1 MTKAVT
7 SVGRERRGPAA
18 FWLGAIVLWFVGF
31 TLAVVLRADAQI
43 ISGDLVVRV
52 VDPSD
57 LIVSGA
63 ALSLTEVETG
73 ISHTAVTDGQG
84 TYLFGQL
91 KPGLY
96 KLEVGTTGFR
106 TTNVQDIR
114 IQVGQR
120 ARVDVKLAV
129 NLSEQ
134 VNVSAASATLLNA
147 ESAAIGQVMDSR
159 TIVELPLN
167 GRNFIQIA
175 QLSAGAAPLGI
186 GVSPASSWTGRSDT
200 TLSIAGGRESNNSF
214 LVNGIETRNARFGNA
229 GIRPS
234 VDAIQEF
241 KIQRSTFGAEFGRSA
256 AVSNTTIKS
265 GTNQFHGSVFEFNRD
280 ERFDANDFF
289 LNRTNRAKPPFHQ
302 NNFGTAVG
310 GPLTLPGMY
319 NGKGRTFWFF
329 NYEGFRQ
336 NVTSSATGLY
346 PSDAQLKGNLAD
358 DSAGTGL
365 FPKASAFCQANATSR
380 KCLDVIDPS
389 TGVPFPG
396 NIIPSDRLDPITQLA
411 TQYTVLPNVQV
422 PVGTGAFPSFN
433 AIATPL
439 TVNNFNQYNVRID
452 HQLGGR
458 DQLYGTF
465 SYADEARDV
474 KVLRPYGGEGFP
486 LSNRLLTATHAHTF
500 SPNLL
505 NEFRVGYNRSKTYR
519 LAETSYGS
527 DFARE
532 VFKLKNTTDQSIMFG
547 IPAFNMSGFAGIGS
561 ISQAIGALDENLQ
574 FTDNLSLV
582 KGSHNLRSGFQI
594 SRQHYFQITNFSGNP
609 TFTFDGRYTGM
620 QANGIGLADFLLG
633 TPSRAGGAIG
643 DSIQNLRTT
652 YWAGYLQDDWRIVPN
667 LTLNYGLRYEFA
679 RSPVERDNKSLVF
692 APDQGQILLA
702 GQGVRPDIVDPD
714 WNNFAPRLG
723 FTWRPPV
730 LKDFV
735 VRGGAGIYY
744 ATDNF
749 NEEQFKGTGP
759 PFFQAQT
766 IEGNPQVPNLF
777 LRVMMPSFTNSPNV
791 NPFTFDRHNR
801 TPYLTQWSLGG
812 QKSFASNYLLEIE
825 YAGSRGSKLPQRRN
839 LNIANLDP
847 TGTIPI
853 VQRVPF
859 PQYGF
864 ILMTYNGGWSSYNAL
879 TTKLEKRWSQ
889 GLYFLGSY
897 TWQKSL
903 DLGATDEFSALSRE
917 FKTWDKGHN
926 TYDVPHRF
934 VGTWV
939 YELPVGKGRSMLA
952 DMPAVLEGVLGGWQ
966 VSGIATFAQGQFQTA
981 SLGTDWLI
989 IGSFTQSRPNIVDD
1003 PTAGRQLP
1011 DAYLNPAAFDFPKDA
1026 QGNRIR
1032 VQGNAGR
1039 NTIQQPGINNWDLGL
1054 SKNFRMRDRYNLQFR
1069 WETFNTWNHTQFG
1082 SANLNTSSPTFGRI
1096 TGTRVGPRRMQFG
1109 LRATF

>member
-1 MTKAVT
+1 MRTMVAALN
-7 SVGRERRGPAA
+7 GGRGPVIS
-18 FWLGAIVLWFVGF
+18 WLVVL
-31 TLAVVLRADAQI
+31 TLAGALQADAQI

-52 VDPSD
+52 ADPTD
-57 LIVSGA
+57 LIVPGA
-63 ALSLTEVETG
+63 TLSLTEVETG
-73 ISHTAVTDGQG
+73 IAHSATTDAQG

-96 KLEVGTTGFR
+96 KLEARAPGFR

-120 ARVDVKLAV
+120 ARVDVKLVVTVA
-129 NLSEQ
+129 EE
-134 VNVSAASATLLNA
+134 VNVSAAAATLLNA

-175 QLSAGAAPLGI
+175 QLSAGAAPIGI

-256 AVSNTTIKS
+256 AVINTTIKS

-289 LNRTNRAKPPFHQ
+289 LNRTDRPKPPFKQ

-310 GPLTLPGMY
+310 GPLTVPGMY
-319 NGKGRTFWFF
+319 DGRNRTFWFF

-336 NVTSSATGLY
+336 DVTSSATGLY
-346 PSDAQLKGNLAD
+346 PSAAQLRGNLAD

-365 FPKASAFCQANATSR
+365 FPRSSAFCQDNASSR
-380 KCLDVIDPS
+380 KCVDVIDPA
-389 TGVPFPG
+389 TGAPFPG
-396 NIIPSDRLDPITQLA
+396 NVIPGSRLDPTTQLA
-411 TQYTVLPNVQV
+411 TQYTVLPNVDV
-422 PVGTGAFPSFN
+422 AVGTGAFPSFN
-433 AIATPL
+433 SIATPL
-439 TVNNFNQYNVRID
+439 TVNNFDQYNARID
-452 HQLGGR
+452 HQLGTN

-465 SYADEARDV
+465 SFADETRDV

-486 LSNRLLTATHAHTF
+486 LSNRLLTLTHAHTF
-500 SPNLL
+500 TPNVL
-505 NEFRVGYNRSKTYR
+505 NEFRFGYNRSKTYR
-519 LAETSYGS
+519 LAETSYGT

-532 VFKLKNTTDQSIMFG
+532 VFELENTTDQAIMFG
-547 IPAFNMSGFAGIGS
+547 IPAFNMTGFGGIGS

-574 FTDNLSLV
+574 FTDNLSIV
-582 KGSHNLRSGFQI
+582 KGSHNLRAGFQI
-594 SRQHYFQITNFSGNP
+594 SRQNYFQITNFSGNP
-609 TFTFDGRYTGM
+609 TFTFDGRYSGM

-633 TPSRAGGAIG
+633 IPSRAGGAIG

-652 YWAGYLQDDWRIVPN
+652 YWAGYLQDDWRIGSDV
-667 LTLNYGLRYEFA
+667 TLNYGLRYEFA
-679 RSPVERDNKSLVF
+679 RSPVERDDKSLVF
-692 APDQGQILLA
+692 APDVGQILLA
-702 GQGVRPDIVDPD
+702 GQGVRRDIVDPD

-723 FTWRPPV
+723 FAWRPPA
-730 LKDFV
+730 LTDFV

-777 LRVMMPSFTNSPNV
+777 MRDMMPSFTNSPNV
-791 NPFTFDRHNR
+791 NPFTFDRVNR

-812 QKSFASNYLLEIE
+812 QKSFASDYLLEVE
-825 YAGSRGSKLPQRRN
+825 YTGSRGAKLPQRRN
-839 LNIANLDP
+839 LNIASLDP

-853 VQRVPF
+853 VQRVPY

-879 TTKLEKRWSQ
+879 TTKLEKRWSR

-897 TWQKSL
+897 TWQESL
-903 DLGATDEFSALSRE
+903 DLGATDEFSALSTE
-917 FKTWDKGHN
+917 FKTWDKGHS
-926 TYDVPHRF
+926 TFDVPHRF

-939 YELPVGKGRSMLA
+939 YELPVGRGRAALA
-952 DMPAVLEGVLGGWQ
+952 NMPAVLDAVIGGWQ
-966 VSGIATFAQGQFQTA
+966 VSGIATFAQGQFQTPN
-981 SLGTDWLI
+981 LGTDWLI
-989 IGSFTQSRPNIVDD
+989 IGSFTQSRPDIVSD
-1003 PTAGRQLP
+1003 PAAGRELP
-1011 DAYLNPAAFDFPKDA
+1011 DAYLNPAAFAFPVDA
-1026 QGNRIR
+1026 QGNRTR

-1039 NTIQQPGINNWDLGL
+1039 NSIQQPGINNWDIGV
-1054 SKNFRMRDRYNLQFR
+1054 SKNFRVGNRLNLQFR

-1096 TGTRVGPRRMQFG
+1096 TSTRVGPRRMQFG

>member
-1 MTKAVT
+1 MAIQADAVC
-7 SVGRERRGPAA
+7 SDGARRRGSVL
-18 FWLGAIVLWFVGF
+18 FWL
-31 TLAVVLRADAQI
+31 VVLLLIVAPRADAQI

-52 VDPSD
+52 VDPTD
-57 LIVSGA
+57 LIVTGA
-63 ALSLTEVETG
+63 SLSLTEVETG
-73 ISHTAVTDGQG
+73 ITHAAVTDAQG
-84 TYLFGQL
+84 IYLFGQL

-96 KLEVGTTGFR
+96 KLEVGASGFR
-106 TTNVQDIR
+106 TTNVHDIR
-114 IQVGQR
+114 VQVGQR
-120 ARVDVKLAV
+120 ARVDVRLAV
-129 NLSEQ
+129 TLSEE
-134 VNVSAASATLLNA
+134 VNVSAATATLLNA
-147 ESAAIGQVMDSR
+147 ESAAIGQVMDNR

-167 GRNFIQIA
+167 GRNFIQLA
-175 QLSAGAAPLGI
+175 QLSAGTTPLGI
-186 GVSPASSWTGRSDT
+186 GVSPASSWTGRGDM

-256 AVSNTTIKS
+256 AIINTTIKS
-265 GTNQFHGSVFEFNRD
+265 GTNQLRGSVFEFHRD
-280 ERFDANDFF
+280 ERFDATDFF
-289 LNRTNRAKPPFHQ
+289 LNRTGRTKQPFQQ
-302 NNFGTAVG
+302 NNFGTSVG
-310 GPLTLPGMY
+310 GPLSLLTLYRGQ
-319 NGKGRTFWFF
+319 NRTFWFF

-346 PSDAQLKGNLAD
+346 PSEAQLRGQLAD

-365 FPKASAFCQANATSR
+365 FPRNSAFCQANASSR
-380 KCLDVIDPS
+380 KCVDVVDPA
-389 TGVPFPG
+389 TGLPFPG
-396 NIIPSDRLDPITQLA
+396 NVIPSSRLDPITQLA

-422 PVGTGAFPSFN
+422 PVGTGSFPSFN
-433 AIATPL
+433 AIATPRTL
-439 TVNNFNQYNVRID
+439 NNFDQYNARID
-452 HQLGGR
+452 HRLGAR
-458 DQLYGTF
+458 DQLDGTF

-474 KVLRPYGGEGFP
+474 KVLRPFGGEGFP
-486 LSNRLLTATHAHTF
+486 LSNRLVTVTHAHTF
-500 SPNLL
+500 TPNLL
-505 NEFRVGYNRSKTYR
+505 NEFRFGYNRSKTYR
-519 LAETSYGS
+519 LSETSYGR

-547 IPAFNMSGFAGIGS
+547 IPAFNMAGFGGIGS

-582 KGSHNLRSGFQI
+582 KGRHNVRAGFQI
-594 SRQHYFQITNFSGNP
+594 SRQNYFQITNFSGNP

-652 YWAGYLQDDWRIVPN
+652 YWAGYLQDDWRIIPN

-692 APDQGQILLA
+692 APDLGRILLA

-730 LKDFV
+730 LGDFV
-735 VRGGAGIYY
+735 VRGGVGIYY

-766 IEGNPQVPNLF
+766 IEGDPRTPNLF
-777 LRVMMPSFTNSPNV
+777 MRDMLPSFVNSPNV
-791 NPFTFDRHNR
+791 NPFTFDRGNR

-825 YAGSRGSKLPQRRN
+825 YTGSTGQKLPQRRN
-839 LNIANLDP
+839 LNIASLDP

-853 VQRVPF
+853 VQRVQY

-879 TTKLEKRWSQ
+879 TTKLEKRWSR

-897 TWQKSL
+897 TWQRSL

-917 FKTWDKGHN
+917 FKQWDKGHN

-939 YELPVGKGRSMLA
+939 YELPIGQGRAVLG
-952 DMPAVLEGVLGGWQ
+952 DMPAVLDAVLGGWQ
-966 VSGIATFAQGQFQTA
+966 VSGIATFSQGQFQTA
-981 SLGTDWLI
+981 TLGTDWLI
-989 IGSFTQSRPNIVDD
+989 IGSFTQSRPNIVGD
-1003 PTAGRQLP
+1003 PTEGRQLP
-1011 DAYLNPAAFDFPKDA
+1011 DAYLNPAAFDFPRDA

-1039 NTIQQPGINNWDLGL
+1039 NTIQQPGINNWDIGL
-1054 SKNFRMRDRYNLQFR
+1054 FKNFRMRDRFNVQVR
-1069 WETFNTWNHTQFG
+1069 WETFNTWNTTQFG
-1082 SANLNTSSPTFGRI
+1082 SANLNTSSPSFGRI
-1096 TGTRVGPRRMQFG
+1096 TSARVGPRRMQLG
-1109 LRATF
+1109 LRIAF

>member
-1 MTKAVT
+1 MPIHIDTLPVT
-7 SVGRERRGPAA
+7 RARTLL
-18 FWLGAIVLWFVGF
+18 FWLALLILVAAPNVH
-31 TLAVVLRADAQI
+31 AQS
-43 ISGDLVVRV
+43 ISGDLIVRV

-57 LIVSGA
+57 LIVPGA
-63 ALSLTEVETG
+63 TLVLREVDTG
-73 ISHTAVTDGQG
+73 IAHEGVTGGEG

-96 KLEVGTTGFR
+96 KLEAGSSGFR
-106 TTNVQDIR
+106 TTTVQDIR

-129 NLSEQ
+129 TVSEA
-134 VNVSAASATLLNA
+134 VNVSAATATLLNA
-147 ESAAIGQVMDSR
+147 ESAAIGQVMDSK
-159 TIVELPLN
+159 TMVELPLN

-175 QLSAGAAPLGI
+175 QLSAGATPLGI
-186 GVSPASSWTGRSDT
+186 GVSPASSWTGRGDT

-229 GIRPS
+229 GMRPS
-234 VDAIQEF
+234 IDAIQEF

-256 AVSNTTIKS
+256 AIINTTIKS
-265 GTNQFHGSVFEFNRD
+265 GSNQLRGSVFEFNRD

-289 LNRTNRAKPPFHQ
+289 LNRTNRKKPPFRQ
-302 NNFGTAVG
+302 NNFGVAGG
-310 GPLTLPGMY
+310 GPVTVPGLY
-319 NGKGRTFWFF
+319 NGLNRTFWFF
-329 NYEGFRQ
+329 SYEGFRQ

-346 PSDAQLKGNLAD
+346 PSEAQLRGNLAD

-365 FPKASAFCQANATSR
+365 FPTSSAFCQANAGSR
-380 KCLDVIDPS
+380 KCVDIIDPQ

-396 NIIPSDRLDPITQLA
+396 NVIPQSRLDPTTQLA

-422 PVGTGAFPSFN
+422 PGGAATFPSFN
-433 AIATPL
+433 AIATPR
-439 TVNNFNQYNVRID
+439 TINNFDQYNMRLD
-452 HQLGGR
+452 HQLGAAG
-458 DQLYGTF
+458 QLFGTF
-465 SYADEARDV
+465 SYANETRDV
-474 KVLRPYGGEGFP
+474 KVLRPFGGEGFP
-486 LSNRLLTATHAHTF
+486 LSNRLLTITHSHVFT
-500 SPNLL
+500 PTLL
-505 NEFRVGYNRSKTYR
+505 NEFRFGYNRSKTYR
-519 LAETSYGS
+519 LSETSYGR

-532 VFKLKNTTDQSIMFG
+532 VFKLKNTTDQAIMFG
-547 IPAFNMSGFAGIGS
+547 IPAFNMAGFGGIGS

-582 KGSHNLRSGFQI
+582 KGTHNLRAGFQI

-609 TFTFDGRYTGM
+609 TFTFDGRYTGL
-620 QANGIGLADFLLG
+620 QVNGIGLADFLLG

-652 YWAGYLQDDWRIVPN
+652 YWAGYVQDDWRLHPN
-667 LTLNYGLRYEFA
+667 FTLNYGLRYEFA

-692 APDQGQILLA
+692 APEVGRILLA
-702 GQGVRPDIVDPD
+702 GEGVRPDIVDPD

-730 LKDFV
+730 LNDFV

-749 NEEQFKGTGP
+749 NEEQFKGIGP

-766 IEGNPQVPNLF
+766 IEGDPRTPNLF
-777 LRVMMPSFTNSPNV
+777 MRDMLPSFTNSPNV
-791 NPFTFDRHNR
+791 NPFTFDRRNR
-801 TPYLTQWSLGG
+801 TPYLTQWSLGF
-812 QKSFASNYLLEIE
+812 QKSFASNYLLELE
-825 YAGSRGSKLPQRRN
+825 YAGSTGSKLPQRRN
-839 LNIANLDP
+839 FNIATLDP

-853 VQRVPF
+853 VQRVPY

-864 ILMTYNGGWSSYNAL
+864 ILMTYNGGWSKYNAL
-879 TTKLEKRWSQ
+879 TTKLEKRWSA

-897 TWQKSL
+897 TWQRSL
-903 DLGATDEFSALSRE
+903 DLGATDEFSALSSE
-917 FKTWDKGHN
+917 FKKWDKGHN

-939 YELPVGKGRSMLA
+939 YELPVGRGRPLFA
-952 DMPAVLEGVLGGWQ
+952 HMPAGLEAVLGGWQ
-966 VSGIATFAQGQFQTA
+966 VSGIATFSEGQFQTPT
-981 SLGTDWLI
+981 LGTDWLF
-989 IGSFTQSRPNIVDD
+989 IGAFSQSRPNVIGD

-1011 DAYLNPAAFDFPKDA
+1011 DFYLNPAAFDFPRDS

-1032 VQGNAGR
+1032 VQGDAGR
-1039 NTIQQPGINNWDLGL
+1039 NSIQQPGINNWDIGL
-1054 SKNFRMRDRYNLQFR
+1054 FKNFRMRDRFNLQFR

-1082 SANLNTSSPTFGRI
+1082 SANLNTSSPNFGRI

>member
-1 MTKAVT
+1 MLVHAAEVGCKGAWRRCAVLAL
-7 SVGRERRGPAA
+7 V
-18 FWLGAIVLWFVGF
+18 LGL
-31 TLAVVLRADAQI
+31 TLGWAPGADSQT

-52 VDPSD
+52 SDPSD
-57 LIVSGA
+57 LIVQGA
-63 ALSLTEVETG
+63 TLSLTEVETG
-73 ISHTAVTDGQG
+73 ITHAAVTDAQG

-96 KLEVGTTGFR
+96 RLEVGGPSFR

-120 ARVDVKLAV
+120 ARVDVKLLLATV
-129 NLSEQ
+129 SEE
-134 VNVSAASATLLNA
+134 VNVSAAATTLLNA
-147 ESAAIGQVMDSR
+147 ESAAIGQVMDNR

-175 QLSAGAAPLGI
+175 QLSAGAMPLGI
-186 GVSPASSWTGRSDT
+186 GVSPASTWTGRADT

-234 VDAIQEF
+234 VDAIQEV

-256 AVSNTTIKS
+256 AIINTTIKS
-265 GTNQFHGSVFEFNRD
+265 GTNRLHASVFEFHRD
-280 ERFDANDFF
+280 ERFDATDFF
-289 LNRTNRAKPPFHQ
+289 LNRTGRAKQPFEQ

-310 GPLTLPGMY
+310 GPLTVPGIY
-319 NGKGRTFWFF
+319 DGRNRTFWFF

-346 PSDAQLKGNLAD
+346 PSEAQLRGNLAD

-365 FPKASAFCQANATSR
+365 FPTSSAFCQANASR
-380 KCLDVIDPS
+380 KCVDVIDPA
-389 TGVPFPG
+389 TGLPFPG
-396 NIIPSDRLDPITQLA
+396 NIIPTGRLDPITQLA

-433 AIATPL
+433 AIATPP
-439 TVNNFNQYNVRID
+439 TVNNFDQFNVRID
-452 HQLGGR
+452 HQLGAR

-465 SYADEARDV
+465 STADEARDV

-486 LSNRLLTATHAHTF
+486 LSNQLLTVTHAHTF
-500 SPNLL
+500 TPNLL
-505 NEFRVGYNRSKTYR
+505 NEFRFGYNRSRTYR
-519 LAETSYGS
+519 LSETSYGPN
-527 DFARE
+527 FARE
-532 VFKLKNTTDQSIMFG
+532 VFNLRNTTDQPIMFG
-547 IPAFNMSGFAGIGS
+547 IPAFNMSGFGGIGS

-574 FTDNLSLV
+574 FTDNLSFV
-582 KGSHNLRSGFQI
+582 RGSHNVRAGFQI
-594 SRQHYFQITNFSGNP
+594 SRQKYFQITNFSGNP
-609 TFTFDGRYTGM
+609 SFTFDGRYTRM

-652 YWAGYLQDDWRIVPN
+652 YWAGYVQDDWRLLPSVTI
-667 LTLNYGLRYEFA
+667 NYGLRYEFA

-692 APDQGQILLA
+692 APELGQILLA

-730 LKDFV
+730 LADFV

-749 NEEQFKGTGP
+749 NEEQFKGIGP

-766 IEGNPQVPNLF
+766 IEGHPQFPNLF
-777 LRVMMPSFTNSPNV
+777 MRDMMPSFTGSPNV
-791 NPFTFDRHNR
+791 NPFTFDRGNR

-812 QKSFASNYLLEIE
+812 QKSFASNYLVEIE
-825 YAGSRGSKLPQRRN
+825 YTGSRGSKLPQRRN
-839 LNIANLDP
+839 LNIASLDP

-853 VQRVPF
+853 VRRVPY

-879 TTKLEKRWSQ
+879 TAKLEKRWSR

-917 FKTWDKGHN
+917 FKTWDKGYS
-926 TYDVPHRF
+926 TYHVPHRF

-939 YELPVGKGRSMLA
+939 YELPVGRGRALLS
-952 DMPAVLEGVLGGWQ
+952 DMPAVLEGLLGGWQ
-966 VSGIATFAQGQFQTA
+966 VSGIATFSEGQFQTP

-989 IGSFTQSRPNIVDD
+989 IGAFTQSRPNIVGD
-1003 PTAGRQLP
+1003 PTEGRQLP
-1011 DAYLNPAAFDFPKDA
+1011 DAYLNPAAFDFPRDA

-1039 NTIQQPGINNWDLGL
+1039 NSIQQPGINNWDIGVF
-1054 SKNFRMRDRYNLQFR
+1054 KNFRVRDRLNVQFR

-1082 SANLNTSSPTFGRI
+1082 SANLNTSSPNFGRI

-1109 LRATF
+1109 LRVTF